1 MLSARVKCSSFCS
14 VLLFAQTAVP
24 AEISEALERVKD
36 DDDAVKQ
43 YGIDLG
49 IAMCRRL
56 IQNGTPGLHF
66 YTLNLERSVAQILE
80 GLGLITPKLN
90 GAMPWKQSLVTLR
103 SKKEDVRPIFWA
115 NRPRSYLERTIHW
128 DEFPNGRWGDA
139 TSPAFGDLSDYHLC
153 NFRAGTLEERRALW
167 GANPRK
173 PVDLF
178 KVFADYIGGSV
189 SRLPWCEHH
198 IQAETVPLKDF
209 LQRMNLFGLLTINS
223 QPKVNGVESSD
234 AAVGWGG
241 PGGYVYQKAYMEF
254 FTSASHLAK
263 ILKLAAA
270 EYPTLS
276 ITAMNAAGDKESNVA
291 MGEKLAVN
299 AVTWGVFPNRE
310 IVQPT
315 VVDVDSFGVWKVS
328 AHNRPSSC
336 PLCAAVGCTR
346 VRMLTSALRCAFACV
361 CVCVCV
367 YRTRRS
373 PCGVLSGSL
382 CTRRAVRVCL

>member
-1 MLSARVKCSSFCS
+1 M
-14 VLLFAQTAVP
+14 
-24 AEISEALERVKD
+24 ERIKD
-36 DDDAVKQ
+36 DDDAMKQ

-49 IAMCRRL
+49 IQMCRRL
-56 IQNGTPGLHF
+56 IESGTPGLHF
-66 YTLNLERSVAQILE
+66 YTLNLERSVANILE

-115 NRPRSYLERTIHW
+115 NRPRSYLERTNNW
-128 DEFPNGRWGDA
+128 DEFPNGRWGDS

-153 NFRAGTLEERRALW
+153 NHRAGTLEERRALW
-167 GANPRK
+167 GANPTK

-178 KVFADYIGGSV
+178 RVFADYIGGSV
-189 SRLPWCEHH
+189 TRLPWCENH
-198 IQAETVPLKDF
+198 IQAETVPLKNF
-209 LQRMNLFGLLTINS
+209 LQRMNLYGMLTINS
-223 QPKVNGVESSD
+223 QPKVNGVPSSD

-254 FTSASHLAK
+254 FTSAAHLAK

-270 EYPTLS
+270 DYPTLS
-276 ITAMNAAGDKESNVA
+276 ITAINAAGDKHSNVA

-315 VVDVDSFGVWKVS
+315 VVDVDSFHVWKDE
-328 AHNRPSSC
+328 
-336 PLCAAVGCTR
+336 
-346 VRMLTSALRCAFACV
+346 AFALW
-361 CVCVCV
+361 
-367 YRTRRS
+367 RS
-373 PCGVLSGSL
+373 QWQPLYAEGSESWEL
-382 CTRRAVRVCL
+382 IQEIHDSYYLVNMVDNDFVQGDLNAFFEKVMQ